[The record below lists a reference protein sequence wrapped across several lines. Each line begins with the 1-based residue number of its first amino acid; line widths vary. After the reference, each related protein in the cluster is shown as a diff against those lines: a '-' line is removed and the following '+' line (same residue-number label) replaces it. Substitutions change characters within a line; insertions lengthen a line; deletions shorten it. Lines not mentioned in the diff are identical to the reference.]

1 MHYPTDVLAGVVLG
15 LVNGFIAF
23 IVVDKIY
30 KIIEKKIISYNNKNN
45 LLFYYCDILTKN
57 KKLYLSLHQHYLQPN
72 QQLHPPVEQVFSDLR
87 HVDKDQ
93 HQLLLDQFLQVH
105 SMGLANDVTY

>member
-30 KIIEKKIISYNNKNN
+30 KIIE
-45 LLFYYCDILTKN
+45 N
-57 KKLYLSLHQHYLQPN
+57 KK
-72 QQLHPPVEQVFSDLR
+72 F
-87 HVDKDQ
+87 KI
-93 HQLLLDQFLQVH
+93 
-105 SMGLANDVTY
+105 A